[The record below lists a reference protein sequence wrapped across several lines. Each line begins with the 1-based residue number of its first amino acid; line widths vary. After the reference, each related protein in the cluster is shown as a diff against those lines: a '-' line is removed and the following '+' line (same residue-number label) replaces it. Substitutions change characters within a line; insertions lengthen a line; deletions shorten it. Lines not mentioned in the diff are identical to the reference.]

1 MHNGKCIQ
9 SQGSQKGSRSGHPC
23 TSLFTSFQG
32 VYKHISHLDYNL
44 QLLKLSDFER
54 SHETPVS
61 TLKIFICSY
70 FFLDFLWTLDIK
82 KGWIKF
88 FKLTQ
93 IQGRFVKCHHNFI
106 CFVIFDYLILR
117 HS

>member
-1 MHNGKCIQ
+1 MESVFKVKEASKEVGRVIRVHRY
-9 SQGSQKGSRSGHPC
+9 SP
-23 TSLFTSFQG
+23 LSFQG
-32 VYKHISHLDYNL
+32 VYRHISHLDYNL
-44 QLLKLSDFER
+44 QLLKLSDFEQ
-54 SHETPVS
+54 SHETPVP